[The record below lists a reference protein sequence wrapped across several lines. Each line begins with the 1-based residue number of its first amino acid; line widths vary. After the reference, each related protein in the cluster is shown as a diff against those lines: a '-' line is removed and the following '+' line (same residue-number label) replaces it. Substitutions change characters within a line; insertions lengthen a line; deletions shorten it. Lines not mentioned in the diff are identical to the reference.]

1 MVYGYTAA
9 KLVGNPAAQ
18 LVPEE
23 SRASVQDIL
32 QRVQRGETVTA
43 ETTDRRRDGTTFPV
57 RVIARLDPTNS
68 GHMIAAVEDITAEKQ
83 RRSEAEAI
91 DAERHRIA
99 QEIHDGV
106 AQSLG
111 GLRFK
116 SALWSHLA
124 AAAPPEM
131 RRALKELQA
140 VLAAAIGDM
149 RRAIFALRPVDL
161 DALGLL
167 PALTQLVSDSGE
179 QNQLAARFQVS
190 GPADCLTA
198 SYELPLFR
206 IVQQG
211 LGDRQVGDEDAD
223 GHGLEQAAV
232 ALLAGL
238 AVAVRLACPILRT
251 GGYPRRLH

>member
-1 MVYGYTAA
+1 VRTTRNAA
-9 KLVGNPAAQ
+9 AFSA
-18 LVPEE
+18 EE
-23 SRASVQDIL
+23 KQRPPSR
-32 QRVQRGETVTA
+32 
-43 ETTDRRRDGTTFPV
+43 FPV

-179 QNQLAARFQVS
+179 QNQLAPASRCPARR
-190 GPADCLTA
+190 TA
-198 SYELPLFR
+198 
-206 IVQQG
+206 
-211 LGDRQVGDEDAD
+211 
-223 GHGLEQAAV
+223 
-232 ALLAGL
+232 
-238 AVAVRLACPILRT
+238 
-251 GGYPRRLH
+251 